1 MVTKG
6 QIIRAIYLRR
16 GWAGTVFGMGEAPQ
30 NWGKAIYLES
40 KRLSWSTKQSPMGR
54 IDGPT

>member
-6 QIIRAIYLRR
+6 QIRAIYLRR
-16 GWAGTVFGMGEAPQ
+16 GWARTVFGIREASQ

-40 KRLSWSTKQSPMGR
+40 KRLSWSKKQSPMGR